1 MAAWVSAITAALG
14 LVLGFFG
21 LPFLVNSPT
30 ARPPAPTVTVTETVT
45 AQPPGASGASRA
57 ATPTTSPDETAGDPS
72 GVYKSMTVDIAQNY
86 GIDLDDDPLRPESR
100 DADKELYEFQ
110 GILWAA
116 KGAQLVV
123 LDRKE
128 KGDYRTCSTVT
139 RFEKRLDWYM
149 DDGTR
154 FCIISP
160 SGLIAL
166 AEYVGGGSRAP
177 YISLRLTIWN
187 GTY

>member
-30 ARPPAPTVTVTETVT
+30 ARPAAPTVTETVT
-45 AQPPGASGASRA
+45 AQPPGATPT
-57 ATPTTSPDETAGDPS
+57 ATPADTADNPS
-72 GVYKSMTVDIAQNY
+72 GVYKSVTVDVAEDY

-110 GILWAA
+110 GILWAG
-116 KGAQLVV
+116 KGAQLIL

-128 KGDYRTCSTVT
+128 KGDYQTCSTVT

-160 SGLIAL
+160 TGLIAL
-166 AEYVGGGSRAP
+166 AEYVSGGSRES

-187 GTY
+187 GAY

>member
-30 ARPPAPTVTVTETVT
+30 ARPAAPTVTVTVT
-45 AQPPGASGASRA
+45 AQPPGTPGASRA
-57 ATPTTSPDETAGDPS
+57 ATPTTSPTETGGNPS
-72 GVYKSMTVDIAQNY
+72 GVYKSVTVDIAKDY

-100 DADKELYEFQ
+100 DADKELYEYG
-110 GILWAA
+110 GILWTG
-116 KGAQLVV
+116 KGAQLVA

-128 KGDYRTCSTVT
+128 KGDYQTCSTVT
-139 RFEKRLDWYM
+139 RFEDRLDWYM
-149 DDGTR
+149 NDGTR

-160 SGLIAL
+160 TGLIAL
-166 AEYVGGGSRAP
+166 AEYVSGGSRAP